1 MCILLSYYSK
11 IYEITADFVCLPPG
25 EACRCIWLILPEP
38 DSLGGFFLLKG
49 NFFLPTFAKCLLL
62 VRLMDQTEH
71 KEEYIRIFL
80 ALLSSNNSCSLQ
92 VDEQSKAARG
102 LSACCHHSTI
112 ISPKGKKGGKGL
124 SEETEPLRPKG
135 KPEKAHLSKV
145 FPLEGRQLKKIKK

>member
-1 MCILLSYYSK
+1 
-11 IYEITADFVCLPPG
+11 
-25 EACRCIWLILPEP
+25 
-38 DSLGGFFLLKG
+38 
-49 NFFLPTFAKCLLL
+49 
-62 VRLMDQTEH
+62 MDQVEH

-92 VDEQSKAARG
+92 VDEQSKAAHG

-145 FPLEGRQLKKIKK
+145 FPLEGRQLKKIKKWDCWWNNSFPFSTLTVAQVKKNVCSQSWYKKKKKKMVGLPTMRTSVNNNEKKTPDCPASVG

>member
-62 VRLMDQTEH
+62 VRHPADGPSRAQGRVYSH
-71 KEEYIRIFL
+71 IFGT
-80 ALLSSNNSCSLQ
+80 AL
-92 VDEQSKAARG
+92 
-102 LSACCHHSTI
+102 I
-112 ISPKGKKGGKGL
+112 
-124 SEETEPLRPKG
+124 
-135 KPEKAHLSKV
+135 
-145 FPLEGRQLKKIKK
+145 